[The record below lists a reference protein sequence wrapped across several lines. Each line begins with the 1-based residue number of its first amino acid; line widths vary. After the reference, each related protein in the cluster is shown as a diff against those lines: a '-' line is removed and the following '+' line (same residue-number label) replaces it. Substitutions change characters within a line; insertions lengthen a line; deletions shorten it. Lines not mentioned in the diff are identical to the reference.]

1 MFPLLILSITSKVK
15 QSKMVCTLLLTP
27 PVEEC
32 DEEIISFDEFVNKMR
47 SYNEL
52 ASGAPWPQDPY
63 EHSYKILVNN
73 TFKPVHLINAYE
85 AIDVKLA
92 DYIADNWNEGVP
104 TEGVPTEG
112 NVDARMN
119 AIFNQTAFN
128 DDIKNILLEGIDE
141 SVDDVESV
149 DDDE

>member
-1 MFPLLILSITSKVK
+1 MFLLLILSITSKVK

-52 ASGAPWPQDPY
+52 ANGAPWPQDPY
-63 EHSYKILVNN
+63 EHNYKILVNN

-119 AIFNQTAFN
+119 AIFNETAFN

>member
-1 MFPLLILSITSKVK
+1 MFLLLLILSITSKVK

-63 EHSYKILVNN
+63 EHNYKILVNN

-104 TEGVPTEG
+104 NEG

-128 DDIKNILLEGIDE
+128 DDIKNILLEGIYESVDDDE
-141 SVDDVESV
+141 SVDDVE
-149 DDDE
+149 

>member
-1 MFPLLILSITSKVK
+1 MFLLLILSITSKVK

-63 EHSYKILVNN
+63 EHNYKILVNN

-104 TEGVPTEG
+104 TEG

-119 AIFNQTAFN
+119 AIFNETAFN